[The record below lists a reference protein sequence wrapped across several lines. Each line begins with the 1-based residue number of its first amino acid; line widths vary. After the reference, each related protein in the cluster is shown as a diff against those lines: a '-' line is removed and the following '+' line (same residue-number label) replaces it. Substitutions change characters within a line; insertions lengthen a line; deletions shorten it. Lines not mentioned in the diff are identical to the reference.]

1 MWRLLILSLCL
12 LTTLAAKC
20 SLKFAKGRPGIFV
33 QKFGSNRIIL
43 SVKDGEVSW
52 DNRAKIEGYCPGG
65 FRNYARHGSD
75 YQAHLTFS
83 CTNSLDVRYQ
93 RDDNNGDIA
102 RNDGSLSC
110 TTTSKYYEVRIPT
123 CKNKGLAYGFFIG
136 TQAVVLAEVCYN
148 LDLMQTQ
155 YLHYIIGPRSPV
167 VESQSTNGFV
177 NVTQS
182 SVDVFI
188 DNSNLQD
195 QTDSLDQAV
204 SIAFLQNLD
213 ERLYKLD
220 DLISPSKFWR
230 AFHPYFKDFISV
242 NSIPWWKPLKYFNW
256 GSLEDAIVR
265 LSKNETYD
273 VFAGTS
279 GNVVFLSNDKCSDPY
294 PLTYK
299 VEPHDRNIPLYVWNY
314 IRKKDLTDD
323 GVVVIGINSPFFDSL
338 SKENIICEDICDKL
352 PWFNQ
357 LNKRRK
363 MPALGFLFCCKP
375 GEVKDKLDGF
385 PIIQNL

>member
-123 CKNKGLAYGFFIG
+123 C
-136 TQAVVLAEVCYN
+136 
-148 LDLMQTQ
+148 
-155 YLHYIIGPRSPV
+155 S
-167 VESQSTNGFV
+167 
-177 NVTQS
+177 
-182 SVDVFI
+182 
-188 DNSNLQD
+188 
-195 QTDSLDQAV
+195 
-204 SIAFLQNLD
+204 
-213 ERLYKLD
+213 
-220 DLISPSKFWR
+220 
-230 AFHPYFKDFISV
+230 
-242 NSIPWWKPLKYFNW
+242 
-256 GSLEDAIVR
+256 GSR
-265 LSKNETYD
+265 
-273 VFAGTS
+273 
-279 GNVVFLSNDKCSDPY
+279 
-294 PLTYK
+294 
-299 VEPHDRNIPLYVWNY
+299 
-314 IRKKDLTDD
+314 
-323 GVVVIGINSPFFDSL
+323 
-338 SKENIICEDICDKL
+338 
-352 PWFNQ
+352 
-357 LNKRRK
+357 
-363 MPALGFLFCCKP
+363 
-375 GEVKDKLDGF
+375 
-385 PIIQNL
+385 